1 MQTAVI
7 QRFLYGIFLFLAQI
21 IRRGGGQ
28 SLQDTAIAAEIIK
41 VVAGDGPGYMEPFV
55 FRVVLNVQLAQIAVE
70 ILVGKG
76 IAGTVLECGIAAP
89 FFFVF
94 HIGSVGLLIQT
105 FVYVLFGVA
114 DFRPTVVAGNLR
126 SGIGI
131 NHRNNAVRCFDDDF
145 CAHIMPSPLHE
156 IR

>member
-1 MQTAVI
+1 
-7 QRFLYGIFLFLAQI
+7 
-21 IRRGGGQ
+21 
-28 SLQDTAIAAEIIK
+28 
-41 VVAGDGPGYMEPFV
+41 MEPFV
-55 FRVVLNVQLAQIAVE
+55 LGVVLNVQLAQIAVK
-70 ILVGKG
+70 ISVGKCITG
-76 IAGTVLECGIAAP
+76 AVLECSIAAP

-94 HIGSVGLLIQT
+94 HIGSMGLLTQT
-105 FVYVLFGVA
+105 LVYVLLGVA

-145 CAHIMPSPLHE
+145 GAHIMPSPLHE